1 MHKSAKAFTPYLC
14 KRIVIGMSNTY
25 KVYYS
30 LLDDEVTQILPCKRR
45 SPAAFMKHTG
55 ESYDDSDLRVSAD
68 K

>member
-1 MHKSAKAFTPYLC
+1 
-14 KRIVIGMSNTY
+14 MSNTY
-25 KVYYS
+25 KVYYP
-30 LLDDEVTQILPCKRR
+30 LLDDEATQILPCKRR